1 VYLRLEMR
9 CPLAL
14 DARSAISWLSGRAPR
29 PTAERS
35 RPAERSDAQRRASW
49 VRYGVG
55 GSQGV
60 AAYVGQPRRLSSSNI
75 DAMKSCPRPADQCLM
90 RAGKAEQAM
99 GATGLVGSRRR
110 LRRRVLRVVQTQFDA
125 GCAVMQLSRRWEA
138 AEPNEQ
144 SLRGYRVRDHDADQR
159 APKAL

>member
-1 VYLRLEMR
+1 
-9 CPLAL
+9 
-14 DARSAISWLSGRAPR
+14 
-29 PTAERS
+29 
-35 RPAERSDAQRRASW
+35 
-49 VRYGVG
+49 
-55 GSQGV
+55 V